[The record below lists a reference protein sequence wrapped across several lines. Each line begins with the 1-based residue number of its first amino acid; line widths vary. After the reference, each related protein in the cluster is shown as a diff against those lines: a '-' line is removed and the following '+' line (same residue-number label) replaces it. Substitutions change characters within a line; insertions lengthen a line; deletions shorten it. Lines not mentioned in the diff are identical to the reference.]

1 MIIQVNKLEGDD
13 TMFAN
18 KTVIVTGAANGIGKS
33 IAEHFAA
40 EKARVIGIDLDE
52 FSIEGVESRKCDVGD
67 FQQVI
72 DVFKQIHDEYGEIHA
87 LINNAGISEFKSIW
101 EIEEKDWDRVLN
113 TNLKSVFICSREAAR
128 YMTGDIRSIVNMAST
143 RAFMSEPDTETYS
156 ASKGGIYALTHS
168 LAATLSEKEI
178 RVNSIAPGWIHTGSY
193 DELRDV
199 DHSQH
204 WSGRVG
210 KVDDIARACLF
221 LSDPRNSF
229 ITGECLTIDGGM
241 TRKMIYEH

>member
-1 MIIQVNKLEGDD
+1 
-13 TMFAN
+13 MFTN
-18 KTVIVTGAANGIGKS
+18 KTVIVTGAANGIGRS

-40 EKARVIGIDLDE
+40 ENAQVIGLDLE
-52 FSIEGVESRKCDVGD
+52 KFTLEGVDSRQCDVGN
-67 FQQVI
+67 FEQVI
-72 DVFKQIHDEYGEIHA
+72 EVFSQIHKDYGEIHA
-87 LINNAGISEFKSIW
+87 LINNAGVSEFKSIW
-101 EIEEKDWDRVLN
+101 DVEETDWDRILD

-143 RAFMSEPDTETYS
+143 RAFMSEPNTETYS

-168 LAATLSEKEI
+168 LAATLSEKKI
-178 RVNSIAPGWIHTGSY
+178 RVNSIAPGWIQT
-193 DELRDV
+193 EEWENLRDI

-210 KVDDIARACLF
+210 KVDDIARACIF
-221 LSDPRNSF
+221 LTDPRNSF

>member
-1 MIIQVNKLEGDD
+1 
-13 TMFAN
+13 MFTG
-18 KTVIVTGAANGIGKS
+18 KTIIVTGAANGIGKS
-33 IAEHFAA
+33 IAKHFVS
-40 EKARVIGIDLDE
+40 EKARVIGLDLE
-52 FSIEGVESRKCDVGD
+52 KFTLEGVDSRQCDVGD
-67 FQQVI
+67 FSQVTE
-72 DVFKQIHDEYGEIHA
+72 VFAQIHRDYGEIHA
-87 LINNAGISEFKSIW
+87 LINNAGVSEFKSIW
-101 EIEEKDWDRVLN
+101 EIEESDWDRVLN

-128 YMTGDIRSIVNMAST
+128 YMTGEIRSIVNMAST
-143 RAFMSEPDTETYS
+143 RAFMSEPNTETYS

-168 LAATLSEKEI
+168 LAATLSEKKI
-178 RVNSIAPGWIHTGSY
+178 RVNSIAPGWIHTGETG
-193 DELRDV
+193 ELRNI

-210 KVDDIARACLF
+210 EVDDIARACLF

>member
-1 MIIQVNKLEGDD
+1 
-13 TMFAN
+13 MFID
-18 KTVIVTGAANGIGKS
+18 KTIVVTGAANGIGKS
-33 IAEHFAA
+33 IAELFVS
-40 EKARVIGIDLDE
+40 EKARVIGLDLE
-52 FSIEGVESRKCDVGD
+52 NFTLEGVDSRQCDVGN

-72 DVFKQIHDEYGEIHA
+72 DVFAQIHQDYGEVHA
-87 LINNAGISEFKSIW
+87 LINNAGVSEFKSIW
-101 EIEEKDWDRVLN
+101 EIEETDWNRVLD

-143 RAFMSEPDTETYS
+143 RAFMSEPNTETYS

-178 RVNSIAPGWIHTGSY
+178 RVNSIAPGWIHTG
-193 DELRDV
+193 DTEELREV
-199 DHSQH
+199 DHTQH

-210 KVDDIARACLF
+210 KVEDIARACLF

-229 ITGECLTIDGGM
+229 ITGECLIIDGGM